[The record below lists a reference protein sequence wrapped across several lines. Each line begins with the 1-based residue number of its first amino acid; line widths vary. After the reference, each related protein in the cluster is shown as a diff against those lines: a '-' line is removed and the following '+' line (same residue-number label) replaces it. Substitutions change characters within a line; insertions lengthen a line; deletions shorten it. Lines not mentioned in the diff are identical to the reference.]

1 MIVTIKLKDREDGKV
16 DVDVEMSEPIN
27 NDNPTKAC
35 LVAGRML
42 AAAKAREEEDNA

>member
-42 AAAKAREEEDNA
+42 SAVKEREEKHA

>member
-16 DVDVEMSEPIN
+16 SVDVESSEPIN
-27 NDNPTKAC
+27 NDSPTQAC

-42 AAAKAREEEDNA
+42 SAVKEREEKHA

>member
-16 DVDVEMSEPIN
+16 SVDVESSEPIN
-27 NDNPTKAC
+27 NDSPTKAC

-42 AAAKAREEEDNA
+42 SAVKAREEDNVK

>member
-1 MIVTIKLKDREDGKV
+1 MIVTIKLTDREDGKV
-16 DVDVEMSEPIN
+16 SVDVESSEAID

-42 AAAKAREEEDNA
+42 GAVKQKEEDNA